1 MKQSFE
7 ICLYFISQCSL
18 QNSMA
23 SPHKIRST
31 DPAQMDK
38 RCIVFKPLAWLS
50 YTQLLLQISK
60 LKSNQMKFY
69 GIFKGGG
76 ERNNDEEEIMKTTF
90 AHGRKLSVPALSSEW
105 SLIGHLPN
113 SSKRRLLMEVL
124 TQAPSQLFKQ
134 GDTVSVGETTHCH
147 IRRVPSSA
155 TAPLTFVT
163 VLRIICQTGIN
174 VTSSPSSVLVSFL
187 YTTN

>member
-7 ICLYFISQCSL
+7 ISLYSISKCSL
-18 QNSMA
+18 QSSMA

-90 AHGRKLSVPALSSEW
+90 ARGRKFSVPTLSSEW
-105 SLIGHLPN
+105 SFIGHIPN
-113 SSKRRLLMEVL
+113 SSKCRLLMEVL
-124 TQAPSQLFKQ
+124 THAPSQLFKQ

-147 IRRVPSSA
+147 IRHIPSSA
-155 TAPLTFVT
+155 TAPLSLVT
-163 VLRIICQTGIN
+163 VLRIICQTGIKA
-174 VTSSPSSVLVSFL
+174 TSSPSSILASFL
-187 YTTN
+187 YNTN

>member
-1 MKQSFE
+1 
-7 ICLYFISQCSL
+7 
-18 QNSMA
+18 MA

-76 ERNNDEEEIMKTTF
+76 
-90 AHGRKLSVPALSSEW
+90 
-105 SLIGHLPN
+105 
-113 SSKRRLLMEVL
+113 
-124 TQAPSQLFKQ
+124 
-134 GDTVSVGETTHCH
+134 GETTMKKK
-147 IRRVPSSA
+147 
-155 TAPLTFVT
+155 
-163 VLRIICQTGIN
+163 
-174 VTSSPSSVLVSFL
+174 
-187 YTTN
+187 

>member
-1 MKQSFE
+1 MECSFE
-7 ICLYFISQCSL
+7 ISLYSISKCSL

-23 SPHKIRST
+23 SPHKICST

-69 GIFKGGG
+69 GIFKGGCV

-90 AHGRKLSVPALSSEW
+90 AHGRKFSVPTLSSEW
-105 SLIGHLPN
+105 SFIGHIPN
-113 SSKRRLLMEVL
+113 SSKYRLLMEVL
-124 TQAPSQLFKQ
+124 THAPSQLFKQ
-134 GDTVSVGETTHCH
+134 GDTVSVGEATHCP
-147 IRRVPSSA
+147 IRRVPPSA
-155 TAPLTFVT
+155 TAPLTSVN
-163 VLRIICQTGIN
+163 VLIIIC
-174 VTSSPSSVLVSFL
+174 
-187 YTTN
+187 